1 MVFVE
6 VTFSKQDAVAIT
18 TLMKTLGASPP
29 HPPSKE
35 NVIPQD
41 CGPGPR
47 ANTPQTLKTF
57 KNIFNVIVTVSYL
70 LRVISTSPVAKST
83 VQTAQK
89 CVKEPRGETSVQK
102 LIERTRAILTYLMNR
117 VLI

>member
-18 TLMKTLGASPP
+18 TLMETLGASPQ
-29 HPPSKE
+29 HTPSKE

-41 CGPGPR
+41 CGPGPP
-47 ANTPQTLKTF
+47 ANAPQTLKTF